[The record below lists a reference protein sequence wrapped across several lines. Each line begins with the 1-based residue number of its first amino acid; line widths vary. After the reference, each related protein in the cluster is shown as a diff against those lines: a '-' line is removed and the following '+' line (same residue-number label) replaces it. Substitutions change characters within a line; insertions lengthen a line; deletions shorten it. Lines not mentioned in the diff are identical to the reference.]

1 MFIPI
6 PSDSYK
12 CSVLSALER
21 LDIDTKRK
29 IYDMIMEPKTPPK
42 KYKMSAYLSKTLSR
56 WSSRQKV
63 PQ

>member
-1 MFIPI
+1 MFIQM

-12 CSVLSALER
+12 TSVLYALKR
-21 LDIDTKRK
+21 LDNDTKQK
-29 IYDMIMEPKTPPK
+29 IYDMTMEPKTPPK
-42 KYKMSAYLSKTLSR
+42 KYEMSSCLSKTLSR